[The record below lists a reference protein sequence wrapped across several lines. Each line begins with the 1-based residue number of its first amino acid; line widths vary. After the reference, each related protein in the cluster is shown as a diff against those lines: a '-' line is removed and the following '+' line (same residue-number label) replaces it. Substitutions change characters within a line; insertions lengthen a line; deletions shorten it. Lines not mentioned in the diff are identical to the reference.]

1 MKAAAQIVWLF
12 AFAFLAD
19 GSQAANSKERVREFA
34 KLPDWSGMW
43 ENALPMKDVKFEP
56 TPFTKEWQVKADA
69 ARASQSIRYYC
80 AEGMPLMMEVPAQIN
95 MFEAFVAPD
104 SVFFNF
110 STHEVRHIYT
120 DGRPHPAPRDLLRTP
135 VGDSTGHWEGETLVI
150 DTVGTRLEMQSVEL
164 VEFHKDHPEP
174 AAIKSV
180 PMSDQLRF
188 VERIRLIDHDHLE
201 DKLTIYDPV
210 ALAKPVEEI
219 HHYQRVKD
227 IDRMI
232 YDDCVENE
240 RNPIVNGRVTTVE
253 HPANPQK

>member
-1 MKAAAQIVWLF
+1 VNAKLIGLLCASLLAQGAV
-12 AFAFLAD
+12 
-19 GSQAANSKERVREFA
+19 AANTKDRVQAFS

-56 TPFTKEWQVKADA
+56 TPFNAEWQAKADA
-69 ARASQSIRYYC
+69 ARAKQSIRYYC

-95 MFEAFVAPD
+95 MFEAFVDPD

-120 DGRPHPAPRDLLRTP
+120 DGRKHPAPRDLLPSP
-135 VGDSTGHWEGETLVI
+135 VGDSIGHWEGETLVI
-150 DTVGTRLEMQSVEL
+150 DTSGTRQEMQSVEL

-180 PMSDQLRF
+180 PMSDKLHF

-201 DKLTIYDPV
+201 DKLTISDPV
-210 ALAKPVEEI
+210 ALTHPVEEI
-219 HHYQRVKD
+219 IRYQRVKD
-227 IDRMI
+227 LDRMI

-240 RNPIVNGRVTTVE
+240 RNPIVGGKVITVD
-253 HPANPQK
+253 HPLPPQK